1 MSDSGSERSQGSTCT
16 EACPV
21 SPSLLYDQRAQLYDT
36 RKYLRNRRALTAYHR
51 TKRAHTIEEASCLIL
66 GEQSA
71 LAGLLKQGDVES
83 GLPLKIAVSH
93 RSQTYRLRERQ

>member
-1 MSDSGSERSQGSTCT
+1 MSDSGSSQGSTCT

-21 SPSLLYDQRAQLYDT
+21 SPSLLYDQRAQLYET
-36 RKYLRNRRALTAYHR
+36 RRYLRNRRALTAYHR

-71 LAGLLKQGDVES
+71 LAELVRQGDVD
-83 GLPLKIAVSH
+83 GGQLFKVTASH
-93 RSQTYRLRERQ
+93 RSQTYRLREKQ

>member
-21 SPSLLYDQRAQLYDT
+21 SPSLLYDQRAQLYET
-36 RKYLRNRRALTAYHR
+36 RRYLRNRRALTAYHR
-51 TKRAHTIEEASCLIL
+51 TKRDHTIEEASCLIL
-66 GEQSA
+66 GEQGA
-71 LAGLLKQGDVES
+71 LLLKQGDVES

-93 RSQTYRLRERQ
+93 RSQTYRLREKQ